1 MHYDHRISHDI
12 DIFVPSSET
21 VSDLSPGRNPLTKA
35 LVAGRNYEFP
45 GNYLKLQ
52 LESGE
57 IDFIV
62 GSKRTRA
69 PAQPWQFEDRTI
81 LIDTPWE
88 TGIKK
93 IFYRPST
100 FKIRGVFDLAAVID
114 RDGETLEAAL
124 PEVED
129 RLDKLIDRIDALV
142 PVYEAMVKDDVNP
155 TAGGRKYMDKS
166 AILDVLVFL
175 RNWLKEKPHD

>member
-12 DIFVPSSET
+12 DIFVPG
-21 VSDLSPGRNPLTKA
+21 SDIISNLSPGRNPLTKA
-35 LVAGRNYEFP
+35 LIAGRNHEFP

-69 PAQPWQFEDRTI
+69 PAQPWQFENRTI
-81 LIDTPWE
+81 QIDTPWE
-88 TGIKK
+88 TAIKK
-93 IFYRPST
+93 IFYRSST
-100 FKIRGVFDLAAVID
+100 FKIRDVFDLAAVID
-114 RDGETLEAAL
+114 RDGEMLEASL

-129 RLDKLIDRIDALV
+129 RLDKLTDRIDALA
-142 PVYEAMVKDDVNP
+142 PAYEAMVKDDVNP
-155 TAGGRKYMDKS
+155 TAGGRKYMDRS
-166 AILDVLVFL
+166 AILGVLAFL
-175 RNWLKEKPHD
+175 KDWRKAGAS